1 MAVTPAARRIDH
13 SFLVTGSCRILEL
26 SDPRGTNANVGMHP
40 DRRADLRVTAREN
53 GVVNRRFT
61 AVRNPLQPSEFMD
74 ELAYAFRHFVA
85 LRNHRLENL
94 VGPTDAPKG
103 LFGAV
108 FSSQAILVTAPER
121 AATRAQPSPENFFAK
136 A

>member
-1 MAVTPAARRIDH
+1 MAVTPAARPIDH

-26 SDPRGTNANVGMHP
+26 SDPPGTNRQRSHASRP
-40 DRRADLRVTAREN
+40 RRPDLRVTPREIF
-53 GVVNRRFT
+53 VVNRRFAT
-61 AVRNPLQPSEFMD
+61 LQPSEFMD
-74 ELAYAFRHFVA
+74 ELAYAFLHFVV

-108 FSSQAILVTAPER
+108 FSSQAILVTAPEQ

>member
-1 MAVTPAARRIDH
+1 MAVTPAAQAIDH

-26 SDPRGTNANVGMHP
+26 SDPQGTNRQRWHASRPAGRFAG
-40 DRRADLRVTAREN
+40 DRA
-53 GVVNRRFT
+53 VVNRRFT

-108 FSSQAILVTAPER
+108 FSSQAILVTAPEQ